1 MTIGF
6 FIKQRV
12 VAKIKT
18 SLLRR
23 YYLPSR
29 PALLR
34 KLLNRSR
41 CYVDSVSPCI
51 ALNHSLGMRRGRYAE
66 FPPLTMIL
74 YQYISTHQSLF
85 LLKAIAL

>member
-1 MTIGF
+1 MIVSF
-6 FIKQRV
+6 LFKQPA
-12 VAKIKT
+12 VAIIKT
-18 SLLRR
+18 SLMRR

-41 CYVDSVSPCI
+41 CYVDSVSLCI

-74 YQYISTHQSLF
+74 YQYISTHQSL
-85 LLKAIAL
+85 IEN